1 MKRRVNFSMP
11 SLDLGGVP
19 LRTIAWLA
27 PQGSRVVEGEKLLEV
42 LAGEIAV
49 ELTAPATGILAQRLV
64 GTSESLHIG
73 QVLAIIESD
82 R

>member
-64 GTSESLHIG
+64 GTSEPLHIG